1 MEEDMEVSELDR
13 RFAELKER
21 CLKLSAEDRQRA
33 LDGFTQV
40 LTLCE
45 LPREPGESV
54 SLSISLSRESGLT
67 HLSG

>member
-1 MEEDMEVSELDR
+1 MISSELDR

-21 CLKLSAEDRQRA
+21 CAKLPAEDQERA
-33 LDGFTQV
+33 LDGFTEV

-54 SLSISLSRESGLT
+54 ALSISLSRSTEIT

>member
-1 MEEDMEVSELDR
+1 MDASELER

-21 CLKLSAEDRQRA
+21 CARLPPEDRERA
-33 LDGFTQV
+33 LDGFLQV

-45 LPREPGESV
+45 LPRERGEAV
-54 SLSISLSRESGLT
+54 SLSISLSHASGVT